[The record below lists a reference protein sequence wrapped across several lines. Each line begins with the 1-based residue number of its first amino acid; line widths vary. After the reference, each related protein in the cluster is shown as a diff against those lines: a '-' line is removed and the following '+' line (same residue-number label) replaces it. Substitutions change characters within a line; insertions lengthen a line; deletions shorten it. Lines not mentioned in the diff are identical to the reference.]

1 MYFGGMGERG
11 LVAIATSGMF
21 GCIGVDVASGRVVQ
35 IPKVESAAASHV
47 NRDLDSF
54 TDASRP

>member
-1 MYFGGMGERG
+1 MGERG